1 MKYEIKEFN
10 NLNIEELYQI
20 LKVRCEVFI
29 VEQECPYQD
38 IDEKDK
44 KSYHLMVKNNNEI
57 IGYLRIIEKNVS
69 YDEISIGRVL
79 VKKEYRKNKVAQ
91 NMMKEAILFIE
102 KELGEE
108 TIRISAQ
115 KYLINFYKNLGFKE
129 TSEEYLED
137 DIPHIEMMYSK

>member
-29 VEQECPYQD
+29 VEQQCPYLD

>member
-29 VEQECPYQD
+29 VEQQCPYQD